1 MNTLTHK
8 PQPPLRRDFLW
19 ALTLGTLAFFWILG
33 PSVLNPL
40 NVSWLNGGDPLQNYL
55 GWAFYKN
62 SAWTVPLGLNPSY
75 GLELSNS
82 IVYTDSNPLF
92 AMVFKALSPLL
103 PSTFQYVGIWLL
115 CCFILQAF
123 FSLKLLGLVS
133 NDQRVLIL
141 GSLFFLF
148 APPFMWRAQAHFNLV
163 GHFIVLAGLYLV
175 LRPVPRRQSI
185 AWVALFAIA
194 TLTHAY
200 FLPMLAALW
209 LGDLTWKFYKKDL
222 PAFASAIELVAVAA
236 TVIFCAWQAGY
247 FAVSNG
253 GASATGYGVYRFNLL
268 SLIDPVNSW
277 DPGPM
282 ARWSYVLRD
291 IPEGSGDY
299 EGFNYLGL
307 GTLLLLLFALPGYCN
322 SDVKLTSPIKR
333 YPFFFVMLL
342 ALALFAITPRIGF
355 GAFEWTLPLNDKL
368 ERLANIFRASGR
380 LFWPVYYVV
389 VLAILYLLLKTTR
402 TRVAVGFLALA
413 AFIQIVDTGNFREG
427 FQARVRSDAALTV
440 TTPLKAPF
448 WEMAAHRYKKVRA
461 TLPTNQGRDWST
473 FSKYA
478 ASYGLATD
486 MVYLARMDQK
496 ALAEAGQ
503 EANERIAK
511 GDYAAD
517 TLYVVD
523 SSQLETVKQ
532 HLKPQDLLT
541 AVDGF
546 NVLAPGWNAC
556 QECLAVQGFEIPVTG
571 ARRFS
576 EEAGTTLSFVKG
588 QVTGS
593 YLEHGWSSLEDWG
606 VWSNGQAATLTFPA
620 TNQLRGVAFTMNAFL
635 TSVTPVQRIGVS
647 FNGIPVGVF
656 QLSKASDNL
665 LEIEL
670 PAAVRDS
677 IAEQGSLTVQFD
689 LKSAIV
695 PRDLGLGSD
704 DRMLAIGLKTIALY

>member
-8 PQPPLRRDFLW
+8 SQPTLRRDLLW
-19 ALTLGTLAFFWILG
+19 ALVLGTLAFFWILG
-33 PSVLNPL
+33 PYVLNPL

-62 SAWTVPLGLNPSY
+62 SAWTMPLGLNPNY

-92 AMVFKALSPLL
+92 AMVFKALSPIL
-103 PSTFQYVGIWLL
+103 PGTFQYVGIWLL

-123 FSLKLLGLVS
+123 FSLKLLGLIS

-163 GHFIVLAGLYLV
+163 GHFIVLAGLYLS
-175 LRPVPRRQSI
+175 LRPMPRRQSI

-209 LGDLTWKFYKKDL
+209 LGDLAWKFYKKERS
-222 PAFASAIELVAVAA
+222 AFVAA
-236 TVIFCAWQAGY
+236 VELGTVAAIVIFCAWQAGY

-253 GASATGYGVYRFNLL
+253 GASASGYGVYRFNLL
-268 SLIDPVNSW
+268 SLFDPVNSW

-307 GTLLLLLFALPGYCN
+307 GTLLILLFALPGYYS
-322 SDVKLTSPIKR
+322 SDVKLTSLIKR
-333 YPFFFVMLL
+333 YPCLFVMLL
-342 ALALFAITPRIGF
+342 ALTLFAITHHIGF
-355 GAFEWTLPLNDKL
+355 GAFEWTLPLNEKI
-368 ERLANIFRASGR
+368 ERLANVFRASGR

-389 VLAILYLLLKTTR
+389 VLVILYVFLRTTR
-402 TRVAVGFLALA
+402 TRIALGFLTLA
-413 AFIQIVDTGNFREG
+413 ALVQIVDTGNFREG

-440 TTPLKAPF
+440 TTPLRAPF
-448 WEMAAHRYKKVRA
+448 WEMAAHRYKKVRS
-461 TLPTNQGRDWST
+461 TLPANQGRDWST

-478 ASYGLATD
+478 ASHGQATD

-496 ALAEAGQ
+496 ALAQAVQ
-503 EANERIAK
+503 QANERIAK
-511 GDYAAD
+511 GAYDAD
-517 TLYVVD
+517 TLYIVD
-523 SSQLETVKQ
+523 SSQLEMVKQ
-532 HLKPQDLLT
+532 HLKPEDLLT

-546 NVLAPGWNAC
+546 NVLAPRWNTC

-571 ARRFS
+571 ARRFK

-588 QVTGS
+588 QATFS
-593 YLEHGWSSLEDWG
+593 YLERGWSTLEDWG
-606 VWSNGQAATLTFPA
+606 VWSNDHASTLTFPV
-620 TNQLRGVAFTMNAFL
+620 TNELRGVAFTMNAFL

-677 IAEQGSLTVQFD
+677 IAENGALTVRFD
-689 LKSAIV
+689 LKSAII